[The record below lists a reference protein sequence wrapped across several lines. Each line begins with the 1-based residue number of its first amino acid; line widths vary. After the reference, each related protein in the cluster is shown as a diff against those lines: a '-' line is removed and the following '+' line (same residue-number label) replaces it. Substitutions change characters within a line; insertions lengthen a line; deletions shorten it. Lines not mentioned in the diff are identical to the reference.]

1 MRNRWTGAFIAILL
15 GAAAT
20 ATTITARP
28 STDARLSTALKT
40 TLSLPKG
47 RDAAN
52 ARGDTRAGRG
62 GQGRGAAA
70 AARPDRIAGHPN
82 LNGIW
87 QAINTANWNLEGHSA
102 SATAFWQLGAMFAI
116 PPGQSVIVDNN
127 GKIPYKPEGLKK
139 RQENQAG
146 WPKSD
151 PEARCYMAGL
161 PRATYMPYPFQIIQG
176 EKDILFVYEY
186 AGANRVVHMTNHTEA
201 PVDSWMGW
209 SNGKWEGDT
218 LIIDVNGFNDESW
231 FDRAG
236 NHHSDAL
243 VVTERYSL
251 ASDGN
256 HLNYEARI
264 EDPKTF
270 TRPWTIRMPLYRR
283 LETNV
288 QLLEYKCVEFSEE
301 LLYGDLKKKSSK

>member
-1 MRNRWTGAFIAILL
+1 MRNRFAGALVAIVLGGAVAL
-15 GAAAT
+15 PMAQQPARQRGAA
-20 ATTITARP
+20 
-28 STDARLSTALKT
+28 
-40 TLSLPKG
+40 LP
-47 RDAAN
+47 AQ
-52 ARGDTRAGRG
+52 GRG
-62 GQGRGAAA
+62 GARGA
-70 AARPDRIAGHPN
+70 RLDRIAGRPN
-82 LNGIW
+82 LNGVW

-102 SATAFWQLGAMFAI
+102 SATTFSQLGAMFAV

-127 GKIPYKPEGLKK
+127 GMIPYTPDGLKK
-139 RQENQAG
+139 RQQNQTG

-151 PEARCYMAGL
+151 PEAKCYMAGL
-161 PRATYMPYPFQIIQG
+161 PRATYMPYPFQIVQG
-176 EKDILFVYEY
+176 EKDILFIYEY
-186 AGANRVVHMTNHTEA
+186 AGANRSVHMTSHTEA

-209 SNGKWEGDT
+209 SNGRWDGDT
-218 LIIDVNGFNDESW
+218 LVIEVNGFNDLSW

-243 VVTERYSL
+243 TLTERYSL
-251 ASDGN
+251 APDGN

-283 LETNV
+283 LEANA

-301 LLYGDLKKKSSK
+301 LLYGDVKKKSSK